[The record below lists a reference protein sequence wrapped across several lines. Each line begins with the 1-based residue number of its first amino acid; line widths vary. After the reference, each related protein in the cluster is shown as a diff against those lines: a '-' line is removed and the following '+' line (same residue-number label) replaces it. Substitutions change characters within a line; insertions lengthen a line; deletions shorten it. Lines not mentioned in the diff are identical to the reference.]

1 MRRLEPARQQYAWGS
16 TSAIPALLGRA
27 DDGAPW
33 AEAWYGSHPAG
44 PARVAEGAAL
54 SDLIDAEPERLLGE
68 DIIWRFGRRLPFLLK
83 LIAPERPCPSRS
95 TPARRKRP
103 RATPWRKRRASPWT
117 TPLATTRTPITS
129 RRWFWPLTRFQAV
142 ARFPGPSP
150 CRRRSSP
157 GLDSILARRIRRTL
171 RLNPTR

>member
-16 TSAIPALLGRA
+16 TSAIPALLGVA

-44 PARVAEGAAL
+44 PAQVAEGGSL

-83 LIAPERPCPSRS
+83 LIAPEQPLSLQVHPSQAQAAEGYALEEEAGIALDHPSRNYKD
-95 TPARRKRP
+95 TNHKPEMV
-103 RATPWRKRRASPWT
+103 
-117 TPLATTRTPITS
+117 LA
-129 RRWFWPLTRFQAV
+129 LTRFQAV
-142 ARFPGPSP
+142 AGFRAP
-150 CRRRSSP
+150 RRAGTALFRCSRAEP
-157 GLDSILARRIRRTL
+157 PR
-171 RLNPTR
+171 P

>member
-83 LIAPERPCPSRS
+83 LIAPEQPLSLQVHPSQGRE
-95 TPARRKRP
+95 
-103 RATPWRKRRASPWT
+103 
-117 TPLATTRTPITS
+117 S
-129 RRWFWPLTRFQAV
+129 RV
-142 ARFPGPSP
+142 IKEG
-150 CRRRSSP
+150 
-157 GLDSILARRIRRTL
+157 
-171 RLNPTR
+171 